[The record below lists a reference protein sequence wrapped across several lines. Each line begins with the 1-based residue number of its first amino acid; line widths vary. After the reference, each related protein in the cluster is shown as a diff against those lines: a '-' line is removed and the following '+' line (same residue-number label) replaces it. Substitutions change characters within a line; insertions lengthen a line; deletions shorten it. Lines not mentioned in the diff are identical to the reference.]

1 MATQLGW
8 LTLHFTLVAGVLFA
22 LTLALGWAWQWR
34 LGGAPDARALASVA
48 RRGRDALPRAQRVGA
63 IVLVLATMALVYALR

>member
-1 MATQLGW
+1 M
-8 LTLHFTLVAGVLFA
+8 AGVLFA
-22 LTLALGWAWQWR
+22 LTLVLGWAWQWR